1 MPAVDSYSHRRCHVS
16 TNRRLKA
23 ARMLLGLSQIEL
35 AERIGRKELDI
46 SRIETGRT
54 RPDEVTKRRIAE
66 VLKKSTYELFDC

>member
-1 MPAVDSYSHRRCHVS
+1 
-16 TNRRLKA
+16 
-23 ARMLLGLSQIEL
+23 MLLGLSQIEL